1 MSAVQRIGK
10 YDVLTQLAK
19 SAMSEVFLGCAKGPG
34 GFRKYVVIKRVL
46 TAVAQDDEAVRMFLD
61 EARVTAGFSH
71 PNIAQLFDLGEDAH
85 GLYLAMEFI
94 PGQDLAHVAHRCA
107 VKEEVLPYGFTCA
120 VAYEAALALHY
131 AHGFTKP
138 SGERVSVVHR
148 DIAPKNLMVSYEGQ
162 VKLLDFGI
170 AKAQGALSKTAVGQT
185 KGTAGYMS
193 PEQVRG
199 QPLDGR
205 SDVFSLGVVLWELC
219 TGRRLFAAG
228 SELEELKSILTKPVE
243 SPRSVEPTVPEELAD
258 VVMKALEREP
268 NRRFASAKE
277 LAKQLERDVGDLFFD
292 ADLRGQFVQGLFAEQ
307 QRTTQQ
313 LFELADREDPR
324 ALDTALEAFKRQS
337 KAAAEAL
344 VDVTPLPKPKRVGR
358 AKPKQRLP
366 SASDER
372 LAEVQQQ
379 LEQVAAPTAASD
391 SPSFS
396 PLLLVTVLLGA
407 LLLVGLGLFFV
418 SEEDDATTPALG
430 PEAAVPAVLMQ
441 PPKLPSSAPPDA
453 GSAGPRRPPGEVTL
467 ALFPEATVYR
477 GMAKL
482 GSGTLVNL
490 TLPAGTHRLTVVGT
504 DGVQRWLSVPVE
516 SGKKTLLKL
525 QVADLPKQ

>member
-1 MSAVQRIGK
+1 MSSVQRIGK

-46 TAVAQDDEAVRMFLD
+46 THLMKDDEEAVRMFLD

-71 PNIAQLFDLGEDAH
+71 PNIAQLFDMGEDEH

-94 PGQDLAHVAHRCA
+94 PGQDLAHVVHRCA

-120 VAYEAALALHY
+120 VAHEAAQALHY

-170 AKAQGALSKTAVGQT
+170 AKAQGALSKTAAGQT

-199 QPLDGR
+199 LALDGR

-219 TGRRLFAAG
+219 TGKRLFAAQT
-228 SELEELKSILTKPVE
+228 ELEELKAILGKTVPT
-243 SPRSVEPTVPEELAD
+243 PRSVEPTVPEELSD
-258 VVMKALEREP
+258 LVMKALEREP
-268 NRRFASAKE
+268 GRRFQSAKE
-277 LAKQLERDVGDLFFD
+277 LAKQLERDVGDLFYD
-292 ADLRGQFVQGLFAEQ
+292 SELRGQFVQSLFAEQ
-307 QRTTQQ
+307 QRTTQR
-313 LFELADREDPR
+313 LFELADREDPA
-324 ALDTALEAFKRQS
+324 ALESALEAFKRES
-337 KAAAEAL
+337 KAAERAL
-344 VDVTPLPKPKRVGR
+344 VDPTPLPKPKRVGR
-358 AKPKQRLP
+358 PKPRLP
-366 SASDER
+366 SASDQK
-372 LAEVQQQ
+372 LAEVQHQA
-379 LEQVAAPTAASD
+379 EQIAAPTAVAD
-391 SPSFS
+391 SKPFS
-396 PLLLVTVLLGA
+396 PLLLATVVLGA
-407 LLLVGLGLFFV
+407 LLAVGAVVFMVGN
-418 SEEDDATTPALG
+418 EEEAPAFTPS
-430 PEAAVPAVLMQ
+430 PDEAVPAALM
-441 PPKLPSSAPPDA
+441 PAPKLPVAASADA
-453 GSAGPRRPPGEVTL
+453 GVAAPRKPPGEVTL

-477 GMAKL
+477 GMAKV

-490 TLPAGTHRLTVVGT
+490 TLAPGTHRLTVVGT

-516 SGKKTLLKL
+516 SGKKTILKL